1 MSKWLGLA
9 LLVVFGWLP
18 AAFGQQGVAQP
29 AVPVQPA
36 PPVQPTPAQPS
47 PAAVAPARINLDVLV
62 TDSAGKPTPELEPM
76 DFTLLDNG
84 QPRKILAFRRT
95 DGTVGNRIDPPEEV
109 IIVLDAVNMPYQA
122 VTILRLQL
130 LKFLRQNG
138 GKLPQPV
145 SVFVFSSLGLKVH
158 PQPSKD
164 GNALAAI
171 LDTSSG
177 TVRATGSAAG
187 EFGQLQEFGDSI
199 KALKEIAQGEARKPG
214 RKLLVW
220 LGTGWP
226 LLNKR
231 QFVNT
236 TQSVQQYFYNIVYVS
251 RMLREARITLYGIYT
266 LNSSPDQIL
275 YEAFLKPI
283 KDIHKANA
291 GNLSLQVLAR
301 QTGGRVLPASNE
313 IAGQINSCIA
323 DVGEYYTLTFAPPQ
337 QMQSDEYHDLK
348 VEVAKPGLTAR
359 TTSGYYNQ
367 P

>member
-9 LLVVFGWLP
+9 LLVVFGWVP
-18 AAFGQQGVAQP
+18 AVLGQQGV
-29 AVPVQPA
+29 VQPA
-36 PPVQPTPAQPS
+36 ASAQPS
-47 PAAVAPARINLDVLV
+47 AAAVAPARISLDVLV
-62 TDSAGKPTPELEPM
+62 TGSDGKPVPELEPA

-95 DGTVGNRIDPPEEV
+95 DGALGNKTDPPEEV
-109 IIVLDAVNMPYQA
+109 VIVLDAVNMPYQA

-145 SVFVFSSLGLKVH
+145 SVFVFSSLGLKAH
-158 PQPSKD
+158 PQPSRD

-171 LDTSSG
+171 LDTSTG
-177 TVRATGSAAG
+177 TVRATSSAAG
-187 EFGQLQEFGDSI
+187 EFGQLQEFDQSI
-199 KALKEIAQGEARKPG
+199 RALKEIAQGEARKPG

-226 LLNKR
+226 LLNER

-236 TQSVQQYFYNIVYVS
+236 TESVQQYFYNIIYVS

-275 YEAFLKPI
+275 YEAFLKPV

-301 QTGGRVLPASNE
+301 QTGGRVLSASNE
-313 IAGQINSCIA
+313 IAGQIQSCIE
-323 DVGEYYTLTFAPPQ
+323 DVGEYYTLVFAPPAQ
-337 QMQSDEYHDLK
+337 TQPNEYHDLK
-348 VEVAKPGLTAR
+348 VQVDKPGTTAR